1 MKNLLIDVIALAGV
15 GAVLAGCYLKYGL
28 ANTLITG
35 GVLLMVYALAVARR
49 RQHAA

>member
-1 MKNLLIDVIALAGV
+1 MKNLLIDITALVGV

-28 ANTLITG
+28 ANTLMIG
-35 GVLLMVYALAVARR
+35 GVLLMAYALAVARR